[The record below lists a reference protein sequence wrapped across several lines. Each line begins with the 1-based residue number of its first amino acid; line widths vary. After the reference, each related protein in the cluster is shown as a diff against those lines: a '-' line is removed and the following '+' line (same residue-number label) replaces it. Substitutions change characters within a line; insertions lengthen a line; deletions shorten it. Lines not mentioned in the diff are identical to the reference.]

1 MKGNIICNC
10 KGKYRLGKNCQT
22 AYLISAPLPVITAG
36 SSHNI
41 QVLTN
46 PLKTADLIITS
57 STMNIS
63 RTITLDRYTVS
74 LSFPVKFSTVGLHV
88 MSFFVLSSES
98 YIKPDDTIFVVEPR
112 GSKRESTN
120 YFTKHGLQNG
130 YLGVGCCQNEI
141 SILAEQCISN
151 ITLHSTC
158 QWMTTNDT
166 HTTNGVVFISV
177 SSMYLPLSI
186 VGLQFNQRRR
196 FSPSIYIRSSTLPA
210 TCKTCERGTLP
221 CLTSQSSFAFTPKIT
236 KDILNYN
243 SLLTTFLDKTRKF
256 IPPWLSITV
265 RPDKTLTY
273 SKLDYSA
280 FVGTAHELNKVVG
293 CHQLNFPNSK
303 SLIYAI
309 RTTLSLLLTINS
321 SHVFLFPTDSDPF
334 CIAVDMCSEEST
346 TLYVTLPSELQP
358 LALKEITSLKN
369 ILDDNGQFS
378 FENIS
383 FQENGIR
390 VNFDSSFFNG
400 FKFIKPKLPRYEF
413 KLHCILSKSFT
424 SSQLIVGMDFNGAIL
439 HNSSISMGE
448 VSDIVRRYLL
458 RLNNYRSQ
466 V

>member
-22 AYLISAPLPVITAG
+22 AYLISAPLPVITVG

-63 RTITLDRYTVS
+63 RTITLDPYTVS
-74 LSFPVKFSTVGLHV
+74 LSFPMKLSSVGLHI
-88 MSFFVLSSES
+88 MSFHMLSSEL
-98 YIKPDDTIFVVEPR
+98 YIKPDDTIFVVIPQKN
-112 GSKRESTN
+112 KRESTN

-141 SILAEQCISN
+141 SIIAEQCISN

-166 HTTNGVVFISV
+166 HMTNGVVFISV

-186 VGLQFNQRRR
+186 IGLQFNQSKS
-196 FSPSIYIRSSTLPA
+196 FSPSIYIRSSTLPT
-210 TCKTCERGTLP
+210 TCKACEQGSVP

-236 KDILNYN
+236 EDILNYN
-243 SLLTTFLDKTRKF
+243 SLLTTFLNKIRKF
-256 IPPWLSITV
+256 TPPWLSITV
-265 RPDKTLTY
+265 RPDKTSTY

-280 FVGTAHELNKVVG
+280 FVGTARELNNVVG
-293 CHQLNFPNSK
+293 CDQLNFPNSK

-334 CIAVDMCSEEST
+334 CIAVDMCSQEST
-346 TLYVTLPSELQP
+346 TLHVTLPSELQP
-358 LALKEITSLKN
+358 PALKEITPLKKLLDNNGQLFFKN
-369 ILDDNGQFS
+369 ISL
-378 FENIS
+378 
-383 FQENGIR
+383 QENGIR
-390 VNFDSSFFNG
+390 VNFDSTFFDG
-400 FKFIKPKLPRYEF
+400 FRFIKPNLPRYEF
-413 KLHCILSKSFT
+413 KLYSTLYKSFRGGE
-424 SSQLIVGMDFNGAIL
+424 LIVGMDFNGAIL

-448 VSDIVRRYLL
+448 VSDIVRK
-458 RLNNYRSQ
+458 
-466 V
+466 